1 MSDIPKSKRAYSNLE
16 AHHKALE
23 IRRKIAVELLAS
35 FAYSEKKLEEAV
47 RKQTQHIQ
55 DPEHRAEAAQAI
67 RNLEE
72 DFTCW
77 FIKRHRD
84 RVDDLCCDI
93 AQHLRG
99 TNTIWPTYHFEYKD
113 RRGELNQALKCCNK
127 LQDELQY
134 IAESLPADKN
144 KYMDIVLE
152 VEALFN
158 MIKALRQSDNRF
170 LKHLKD

>member
-1 MSDIPKSKRAYSNLE
+1 MSDIPKSKRAHSNLE
-16 AHHKALE
+16 AHHQALAV
-23 IRRKIAVELLAS
+23 RRMISVELLSS
-35 FAYSEKKLEEAV
+35 FAYSEKKLEEAI

-72 DFTCW
+72 DFACW

-84 RVDDLCCDI
+84 RVDDLACAI
-93 AQHLRG
+93 AQHIRAA
-99 TNTIWPTYHFEYKD
+99 NTIWPSYRVEYLD
-113 RRGELNQALKCCNK
+113 RRNELNQALKCCNQ